1 MLRILF
7 VFLDG
12 VGLGPADEEIN
23 PLVAA
28 ELPAFRRLAG
38 GHPWSAATPTLV
50 RDRHVFRPIDAT
62 LGMPGLPQS
71 GTGQASLFTGVNG
84 ARLAGRHYGPYP
96 HSRTRPAIAA
106 DNVFRRVARLD
117 GTEAPDAAFANAYPP
132 RFFSYAEARDRWT
145 VTTRCCLDA
154 GVRIRTL
161 EDVLNGDALT
171 ADLTGELWRTR
182 LGLPAPGLTEAE
194 AGAHLVRIAEQHTF
208 TLFEYFL
215 PDKAG
220 HSQSEERA
228 AAVLASLDRFFTGVL
243 DHLDATNT
251 LLVIS
256 SDHGNLEDL
265 STKTHTLHPVP
276 LIAYGRLAECFGGV
290 TDLTGVTP
298 AVLAALRTARA

>member
-96 HSRTRPAIAA
+96 HSRTRS
-106 DNVFRRVARLD
+106 DNLINR
-117 GTEAPDAAFANAYPP
+117 DASWQANAM
-132 RFFSYAEARDRWT
+132 D
-145 VTTRCCLDA
+145 
-154 GVRIRTL
+154 
-161 EDVLNGDALT
+161 
-171 ADLTGELWRTR
+171 
-182 LGLPAPGLTEAE
+182 
-194 AGAHLVRIAEQHTF
+194 IAEDAPKFLTSISFLVYFSVTALQH
-208 TLFEYFL
+208 LKSY
-215 PDKAG
+215 
-220 HSQSEERA
+220 SQL
-228 AAVLASLDRFFTGVL
+228 LATTQD
-243 DHLDATNT
+243 
-251 LLVIS
+251 
-256 SDHGNLEDL
+256 GNLV
-265 STKTHTLHPVP
+265 ST
-276 LIAYGRLAECFGGV
+276 
-290 TDLTGVTP
+290 
-298 AVLAALRTARA
+298 